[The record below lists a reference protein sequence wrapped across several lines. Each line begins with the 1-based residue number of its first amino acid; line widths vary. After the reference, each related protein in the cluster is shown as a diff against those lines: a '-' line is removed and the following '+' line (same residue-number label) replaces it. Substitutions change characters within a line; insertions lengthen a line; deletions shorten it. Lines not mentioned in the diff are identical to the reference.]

1 MILFPVS
8 IFSDIDSDF
17 SISYEGEKIT
27 EDNETV
33 WEQNFQSDLY
43 FSFDLGYVMSFN
55 LGNEYEENTE
65 YKVNET
71 SISLDWMPG
80 FSHFIILTFLYE
92 DSTDLDGDGDDDYT
106 ENGYQLFYN
115 LDLYKNHEIGLSFD
129 ENIRDY
135 SNPTDFTNDYT
146 EIFSYLEYEW
156 DITKNIELSIKTDYN
171 VNHSTE
177 VYDTYE
183 TKVYGMELYFKLGDV
198 RLAPEFSYEKSEYET
213 DNNYDD
219 YLQRNYELEFEFSR
233 ANYFFNFELE
243 PSYESKRY
251 RVNDSIYLDY
261 NEFSYELE
269 TIFLFRH
276 FYEIH
281 LEYEFEKRNYID
293 YNEKDQFDATEEN
306 YYNTTIGFEFVI
318 DNKKNFE
325 LEIGYEQETEI
336 NNDINSDEDYKVD
349 EFYLNLEY
357 NPTLWLYFEMDT
369 QSRNKKY
376 KTVTDQIFSNY
387 IYYDVDCSVTF
398 RISKKFDIELKFE
411 FEKEDYE
418 VMVENN
424 EVNKTYG
431 ITMDYNF

>member
-219 YLQRNYELEFEFSR
+219 YLQRNYELEFEFS
-233 ANYFFNFELE
+233 
-243 PSYESKRY
+243 
-251 RVNDSIYLDY
+251 
-261 NEFSYELE
+261 
-269 TIFLFRH
+269 
-276 FYEIH
+276 
-281 LEYEFEKRNYID
+281 
-293 YNEKDQFDATEEN
+293 
-306 YYNTTIGFEFVI
+306 
-318 DNKKNFE
+318 
-325 LEIGYEQETEI
+325 
-336 NNDINSDEDYKVD
+336 
-349 EFYLNLEY
+349 
-357 NPTLWLYFEMDT
+357 
-369 QSRNKKY
+369 
-376 KTVTDQIFSNY
+376 
-387 IYYDVDCSVTF
+387 
-398 RISKKFDIELKFE
+398 
-411 FEKEDYE
+411 
-418 VMVENN
+418 
-424 EVNKTYG
+424 
-431 ITMDYNF
+431 